1 MPFRRQDVQV
11 PACSFGDWDI
21 DDDVWLPV
29 LSGNSWDMADYPT
42 TRCSQVTAYEG
53 MDWFA
58 VTAAAWQQA
67 EATVADDERVAE
79 VRVGRSSPL
88 HGQLGSA
95 YRYAYEYVVESRV

>member
-1 MPFRRQDVQV
+1 MPFRRQDVQL

-29 LSGNSWDMADYPT
+29 LSGNSWDMADYPK